1 MVTTTESSSNHHS
14 PPITAVPP
22 AESDSPKFPRKNLP
36 SPWAQVVRG
45 ADPESTAGTPQSPPP
60 PPSSASSSSSSLA
73 ASVASVP
80 EQLPSSD
87 SSSPKA
93 VAASPPVDNSSVVT
107 APPDSSDGGDG
118 NAGRSKKP
126 AWNKPSN
133 GVVSEAGPVMGGSW
147 PALSESTKGAA
158 KLAAESSSKTALD
171 ASLSTSQAPVT
182 SNAPQRQ
189 ATSHAKP
196 NSATNYNIPN
206 RQRSMKRG
214 GGSSSVGSGPSSSSF
229 PHAAPPPPPFPVYQ
243 VPAPA
248 VSYGNVMPGA
258 PDHSPRDHYR
268 RNTWDARPPVGGF
281 VPPMTEHRG
290 SSRRGNF
297 GSHPRGDGSYHN
309 NYGSRRDHDRA
320 NYGNARDAHVHQP
333 GGILRHPPPNTA
345 SFVSPAHVGPY
356 ANHMGFPG
364 ADLLYVSTV
373 PVEPFRGMSFFAS
386 SAPPPPPPMFFRAE
400 TPSPSPVNSMIIKQ
414 IEYYFSDANLVKDE
428 YLRSN
433 MDEQGWV
440 PITLI
445 ANFPRVKN
453 LTSNIQLI
461 LDSLRGS
468 AIVEVQGDKL
478 RRHNEWMRWLPATHL
493 RADSSSVSPSGPRVN
508 NLAADFQAITLEEGI
523 KNEGPAELSSLN
535 QIPNGDNDDAV
546 NDN

>member
-1 MVTTTESSSNHHS
+1 MVNTTESSSNHHS
-14 PPITAVPP
+14 PPMTAVPP
-22 AESDSPKFPRKNLP
+22 ESDSPKFPRKNLP

-45 ADPESTAGTPQSPPP
+45 AEPESTAGTPQSPPP
-60 PPSSASSSSSSLA
+60 PPPSSASSSSSLA

-93 VAASPPVDNSSVVT
+93 VAVSPPVDNRSVVA
-107 APPDSSDGGDG
+107 APPDSSDGGEG

-133 GVVSEAGPVMGGSW
+133 GVVSEAGLVMGGSW
-147 PALSESTKGAA
+147 PALSESTKGTP
-158 KLAAESSSKTALD
+158 KLAAEPSSKTALD
-171 ASLSTSQAPVT
+171 ASLSTSQGPVT
-182 SNAPQRQ
+182 SNSPQRQ

-196 NSATNYNIPN
+196 NSATTYNIPN
-206 RQRSMKRG
+206 RQRPMKRG
-214 GGSSSVGSGPSSSSF
+214 GGSSVGSGPSSSGF
-229 PHAAPPPPPFPVYQ
+229 PNVAPPPPPFPVYP

-248 VSYGNVMPGA
+248 IGYGNVMPGA

-268 RNTWDARPPVGGF
+268 RNTWDARPPVGNF

-333 GGILRHPPPNTA
+333 GGILRHPPPNA
-345 SFVSPAHVGPY
+345 PSFVNPAHVGSSPY
-356 ANHMGFPG
+356 ANHMGFHGP
-364 ADLLYVSTV
+364 DLLYVS
-373 PVEPFRGMSFFAS
+373 PVQVDPMRSMPFFPSTPTPPS
-386 SAPPPPPPMFFRAE
+386 PPPPPTMFFHAE
-400 TPSPSPVNSMIIKQ
+400 TSSPLNNMIIKQ

-445 ANFPRVKN
+445 ANFPR
-453 LTSNIQLI
+453 
-461 LDSLRGS
+461 
-468 AIVEVQGDKL
+468 GDKL
-478 RRHNEWMRWLPATHL
+478 RRHNEWMRWLPAAHL
-493 RADSSSVSPSGPRVN
+493 RSDSSSISTGGPNFN
-508 NLAADFQAITLEEGI
+508 NLAANFQTITLEEAAKI
-523 KNEGPAELSSLN
+523 EGTVESSGVT
-535 QIPNGDNDDAV
+535 QISNGDDSAALV
-546 NDN
+546 NKN